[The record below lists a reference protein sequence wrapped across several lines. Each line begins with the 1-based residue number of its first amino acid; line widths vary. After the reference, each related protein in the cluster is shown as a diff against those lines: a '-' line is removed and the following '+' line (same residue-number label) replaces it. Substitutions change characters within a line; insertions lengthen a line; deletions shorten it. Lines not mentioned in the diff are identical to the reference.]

1 MTRSISF
8 RYVILKNGVDA
19 GQIYPSAGSVPTVRM
34 NSSGEIKSSLRGS
47 FVDPEDA
54 VNWLSDQIRA
64 EIIIDGT
71 THHIGVFLPASV
83 RQIEDSTSK
92 IVTIEAYDRCWILR
106 DTVAESM
113 YFIPAG
119 TNYIEAVTNLLT
131 AAGIALIQATPSTE
145 TLAED
150 REDWEMGT
158 SYLKIINQLLSEIN
172 YKALWFNQDGVAIL
186 EPESIPTA
194 NNIKH
199 TLDDTTVKS
208 LIIPGI
214 NRETDV
220 YKSPNVFICVCSN
233 PDKDDV
239 MVARSENTNPQS
251 PLSTKRRGRSI
262 TSVVNVDNIASQ
274 AELQNYA
281 DQLRDKSMIAGETIQ
296 VSTALLPGYG
306 ADDVTSIKYGDLF
319 AICIER
325 AWSMSLQVGGNM
337 THKLERVV
345 IELG

>member
-47 FVDPEDA
+47 FVDPGDA